1 MSQEAELAERRG
13 ARPLFMIG
21 AALAVVMSLHAILI
35 AWLGQ
40 YTRPEYIRAAA
51 VFASTVVVTCAY
63 PLPLGVHSRVGWLR
77 QVCLVFDLALIANMA
92 FACWTFLAKM
102 EDIEFLVASYAW
114 YELASVLLAL
124 LTLLELSRRVFGLA
138 LSVFAGLCLAY
149 CLFGSNLPW
158 VFHHSGFSLEQTL
171 EVIWFG
177 FQGVFGFPTG
187 LVVLL
192 VFIFVVFGALLEAT
206 GAGEVMIRMALSAT
220 GRTRGGPAHA
230 AIIASSIFG
239 MSSGSVT
246 ANVVGTGAV
255 TIPLIKERGFRGNF
269 AGGVEAAA
277 STGGQLMP
285 PVMGAA
291 AFLMSQLT
299 GTSYQTI
306 CIAAL
311 LPALLYY
318 ASLFL
323 SVDYEAKRLGLKPQ
337 TGDARKRMLPGDGLK
352 SLMFF
357 VPLLAVVGTLAMG
370 RSASMAG
377 FWAVIAT
384 IVTGLLV
391 NPQLRRNPVILLRA
405 LAKGGGAGA
414 SIMMAVG
421 AIGLIIG
428 VFDLT
433 GLGIKFASEVSLI
446 AQGNVLL
453 ALVFA
458 ALACLVLGMGMPTL
472 PAYLVIIMVLGLA
485 LRKMGLPELS
495 VHMFVFYF
503 GVLSA
508 ITPPV
513 ALAAVAAAP
522 IAGADPVRTGVT
534 ALRLSAVGFIV
545 PFVFVFEPSLLL
557 VVEGFSYAALASV
570 LVRLGFA
577 IWILTT
583 ALSGIDV
590 VPLSLGKR
598 ILRVLAAGMMLVPVP
613 GFQVVGLIG
622 GVAQV
627 AWERLYQPQRK
638 TI

>member
-1 MSQEAELAERRG
+1 
-13 ARPLFMIG
+13 
-21 AALAVVMSLHAILI
+21 
-35 AWLGQ
+35 
-40 YTRPEYIRAAA
+40 
-51 VFASTVVVTCAY
+51 
-63 PLPLGVHSRVGWLR
+63 
-77 QVCLVFDLALIANMA
+77 
-92 FACWTFLAKM
+92 
-102 EDIEFLVASYAW
+102 
-114 YELASVLLAL
+114 
-124 LTLLELSRRVFGLA
+124 
-138 LSVFAGLCLAY
+138 
-149 CLFGSNLPW
+149 
-158 VFHHSGFSLEQTL
+158 
-171 EVIWFG
+171 
-177 FQGVFGFPTG
+177 
-187 LVVLL
+187 VLL

-405 LAKGGGAGA
+405 LAKGGVAGA